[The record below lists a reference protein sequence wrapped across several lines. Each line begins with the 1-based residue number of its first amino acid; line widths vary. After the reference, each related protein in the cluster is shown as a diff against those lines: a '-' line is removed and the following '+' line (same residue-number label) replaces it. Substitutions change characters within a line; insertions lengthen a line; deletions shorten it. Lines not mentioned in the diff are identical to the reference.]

1 MPQPT
6 PVLLISTILLATLFI
21 LPAAAQLDSSQ
32 LDDDGC
38 PPASVIVYSPFEP
51 WWRFYNGTSQMCWN
65 TASCLFIKA
74 DEARKQQFAAT
85 ALVMGLIPLT
95 LKDIAWPER
104 RSVPVSRR
112 LNVVVET
119 VVLGLGLVPVVVDA
133 KKGEDAR
140 AAATRNSRF
149 AQWAWELRRRTV
161 VALVACTAVWLLVCY
176 AALAVVEVYSKR
188 AALGCPFPVFAL
200 VWYVAGFVPGAIHAG
215 LSRVRQRWMRD
226 WEKRDERRRQGQR
239 GHSDAEEMVA
249 FVANARP
256 GDGAADP
263 KNAGMQ
269 SLAAQSKEREEKSAS
284 AVQGAD
290 EWWVVQ
296 LVWTF
301 YYTAGTLI
309 FTSIMAVTVI
319 ELFVWVVVSFATT
332 GASKLLAV
340 FICLA
345 FEGSPW

>member
-38 PPASVIVYSPFEP
+38 PPASAIVYSPFEP

-133 KKGEDAR
+133 QKGEDAR

-149 AQWAWELRRRTV
+149 AQWAWDLRRRTV

-215 LSRVRQRWMRD
+215 LSRVRQR
-226 WEKRDERRRQGQR
+226 
-239 GHSDAEEMVA
+239 
-249 FVANARP
+249 
-256 GDGAADP
+256 
-263 KNAGMQ
+263 
-269 SLAAQSKEREEKSAS
+269 KEREEKSAS